1 MTIYHTITL
10 TYYKDVGGNLQK
22 YVPVCPIM
30 YLRVIISK
38 YI

>member
-10 TYYKDVGGNLQK
+10 TYYNDVGENRQK
-22 YVPVCPIM
+22 SVPVCPIM